1 MNRGIVPKCVI
12 KEYSVPAV
20 SRIAVQ
26 DDIGL

>member
-26 DDIGL
+26 DIGL